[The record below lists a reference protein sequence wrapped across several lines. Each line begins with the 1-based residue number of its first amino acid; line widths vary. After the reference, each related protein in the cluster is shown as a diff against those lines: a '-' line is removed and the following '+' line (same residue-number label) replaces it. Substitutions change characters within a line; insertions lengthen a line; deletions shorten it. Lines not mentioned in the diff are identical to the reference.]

1 MGTPIEEIFPAV
13 YAELR
18 SLAGNYMRGERP
30 GHTLQPTA
38 LVHEAYL
45 RMLGQK
51 EIDWQNREQV
61 IGVAAQMMRRILL
74 NYARS
79 RGTNKRGTN
88 PTHWAI
94 DEALDALETASH
106 SDAVTLD
113 HAISKLSAIDERQG
127 QIVELRFFIGLSL
140 EETADLL
147 SLSSATVKR
156 EWSTAR
162 LWLRRELGDTGR
174 A

>member
-1 MGTPIEEIFPAV
+1 MFPAV

-18 SLAGNYMRGERP
+18 SLAGNYMRGERQ

-113 HAISKLSAIDERQG
+113 YAISKLSAIDERQG
-127 QIVELRFFIGLSL
+127 RIVELRFFIGLSL
-140 EETADLL
+140 EETADLMA
-147 SLSSATVKR
+147 LSSATVKR

-162 LWLRRELGDTGR
+162 LWLRRELGDPGR